1 MKNSKKFVSILLAV
15 ILTVSSIACVASF
28 SASAAEDSKLSVT
41 ASSNFF
47 PERTETFNADTDTL
61 TVSFYIKSDQ
71 LMYNSQWNLYFDP
84 EVLAY
89 DDTDGVNQTGIYFE
103 GDLIGYQL
111 NISPVA
117 IEDGYIINTGKVD
130 IGEIHG
136 NNSNAY
142 PIYELK
148 REDNSKIGFV
158 TVTFKVLNPNAD
170 TTVYLELV
178 ELLTNKGQI
187 YKFSSQ
193 EADNSLMTFE
203 TQSSIYSG
211 TYDPDYV
218 NKDEPEPQYLIGDLN
233 DDGFID
239 VSDAVIVQKWTS
251 GRITLDERQLYVG
264 DVNDDGTV
272 DILDAA
278 EIQKYA
284 AEKISEF
291 KKKA

>member
-28 SASAAEDSKLSVT
+28 SASAADSKLSVT

-71 LMYNSQWNLYFDP
+71 MMLNSQWNLYFDP

-89 DDTDGVNQTGIYFE
+89 DDTDGVNQTGIYYE
-103 GDLIGYQL
+103 GELLGYEL

-142 PIYELK
+142 PVYELE

-193 EADNSLMTFE
+193 EADASLMTFE
-203 TQSSIYSG
+203 TQSSVYAG
-211 TYDPDYV
+211 NYNPDYE

-251 GRITLDERQLYVG
+251 GRITLDERQTYVG
-264 DVNDDGTV
+264 DVNDDGNIDV
-272 DILDAA
+272 LDAA

>member
-28 SASAAEDSKLSVT
+28 PASAADSKLSVT

-71 LMYNSQWNLYFDP
+71 MMLNSQWNLYFDP

-89 DDTDGVNQTGIYFE
+89 DDTDGVNQTGIYYE
-103 GDLIGYQL
+103 GELLGYEL

-142 PIYELK
+142 PVYELK

-193 EADNSLMTFE
+193 EADDSLMTFE

-211 TYDPDYV
+211 NYNPDYV

-251 GRITLDERQLYVG
+251 GRITLDERQTYVG

>member
-1 MKNSKKFVSILLAV
+1 MKNSKKIVSILLAV

-28 SASAAEDSKLSVT
+28 SASAADSKLSVT

-142 PIYELK
+142 PVYELE

-211 TYDPDYV
+211 TYNPDYE
-218 NKDEPEPQYLIGDLN
+218 NKDNLIGDLN
-233 DDGFID
+233 GDGFID

>member
-15 ILTVSSIACVASF
+15 IIAVSSIACVASF
-28 SASAAEDSKLSVT
+28 SASAEENKFTVT
-41 ASSNFF
+41 ADSNFF
-47 PERTETFNADTDTL
+47 PQRSQSFDASTDTL

-130 IGEIHG
+130 IGEVHG

-142 PIYELK
+142 PVYELK

-158 TVTFKVLNPNAD
+158 TVTFKVLNPNVD

-211 TYDPDYV
+211 TYDPDYE

-251 GRITLDERQLYVG
+251 GRITLDERQTYVG

>member
-1 MKNSKKFVSILLAV
+1 MRNSKKFVSVLLAV
-15 ILTVSSIACVASF
+15 IIAVSSIACVASF
-28 SASAAEDSKLSVT
+28 SASAEENKFTVT
-41 ASSNFF
+41 ADSNFF
-47 PERTETFNADTDTL
+47 PQRSQSFDASTDTL

-71 LMYNSQWNLYFDP
+71 LMYNSQWNLFFDQ
-84 EVLAY
+84 EALAY

-103 GDLIGYQL
+103 GDLIGYTL

-117 IEDGYIINTGKVD
+117 IEDGYIINTGKAD

-142 PIYELK
+142 PVYELK

-158 TVTFKVLNPNAD
+158 TVTFKVLDPTKD

-193 EADNSLMTFE
+193 NVDDSLMTFE
-203 TQSSIYSG
+203 TQSSVYAG
-211 TYDPDYV
+211 NYNPDYE
-218 NKDEPEPQYLIGDLN
+218 NKDEPDPQYLIGDLN

-251 GRITLDERQLYVG
+251 GRITLDERQTYVG

-278 EIQKYA
+278 DIQKFA
-284 AEKISEF
+284 AERISEF

>member
-1 MKNSKKFVSILLAV
+1 MKNSKKIVSILLAV

-28 SASAAEDSKLSVT
+28 SASAADSKLSVT

-142 PIYELK
+142 PVYELK

-211 TYDPDYV
+211 TYNPDYE
-218 NKDEPEPQYLIGDLN
+218 NKDNLIGDLN
-233 DDGFID
+233 GDGFID

>member
-28 SASAAEDSKLSVT
+28 SASAADSKLSVT

-71 LMYNSQWNLYFDP
+71 MMLNSQWNLYFDP

-89 DDTDGVNQTGIYFE
+89 DDTDGVNQTGIYFDGE
-103 GDLIGYQL
+103 LLGYDL

-142 PIYELK
+142 PVYELK

-193 EADNSLMTFE
+193 NVDDSLMTFE
-203 TQSSIYSG
+203 PSHQFTPELTIPTTRTRTSQSLSILLV
-211 TYDPDYV
+211 T
-218 NKDEPEPQYLIGDLN
+218 
-233 DDGFID
+233 
-239 VSDAVIVQKWTS
+239 
-251 GRITLDERQLYVG
+251 
-264 DVNDDGTV
+264 
-272 DILDAA
+272 
-278 EIQKYA
+278 
-284 AEKISEF
+284 
-291 KKKA
+291 

>member
-15 ILTVSSIACVASF
+15 ILAVSSIACVASF
-28 SASAAEDSKLSVT
+28 SASAADSKLSVT

-71 LMYNSQWNLYFDP
+71 MMLNSQWNLYFDP

-89 DDTDGVNQTGIYFE
+89 DDTDGVNQTGIYYE
-103 GDLIGYQL
+103 GELLGYEL

-142 PIYELK
+142 PVYELE

-193 EADNSLMTFE
+193 EADASLMTFE
-203 TQSSIYSG
+203 TQSSVYAG
-211 TYDPDYV
+211 NYNPDYE

-239 VSDAVIVQKWTS
+239 VSDAVLVQKYAS

-264 DVNDDGTV
+264 DVNDDGNIDV
-272 DILDAA
+272 LDAA
-278 EIQKYA
+278 DIQKFA
-284 AEKISEF
+284 AERISEF

>member
-28 SASAAEDSKLSVT
+28 SASAADSKLSVT

-47 PERTETFNADTDTL
+47 PDRTETFNADTDTL

-130 IGEIHG
+130 IGGIHG
-136 NNSNAY
+136 NNYNAY
-142 PIYELK
+142 PVYELK
-148 REDNSKIGFV
+148 REDNSKIGFI

-193 EADNSLMTFE
+193 NVDDSLMTFE

-211 TYDPDYV
+211 TYDPDYE

-233 DDGFID
+233 DDGFIN

-251 GRITLDERQLYVG
+251 GRITLDERQTYVG

-278 EIQKYA
+278 DIQKYS
-284 AEKISEF
+284 AERISEF

>member
-1 MKNSKKFVSILLAV
+1 MRKSKKLLSVLLAA
-15 ILTVSSIACVASF
+15 IIAVSCVTCVASF
-28 SASAAEDSKLSVT
+28 SASAAEEKFSVT
-41 ASSNFF
+41 ANSNFF

-71 LMYNSQWNLYFDP
+71 MMINSQWNLYFDP
-84 EVLAY
+84 DVLAY
-89 DDTDGVNQTGIYFE
+89 DDTDGVNQTGIYFDGE
-103 GDLIGYQL
+103 LLGYEL

-142 PIYELK
+142 PVYELK
-148 REDNSKIGFV
+148 REDGSKIGFV
-158 TVTFKVLNPNAD
+158 TVTFKVLDHTKD
-170 TTVYLELV
+170 TSVYFELV

-193 EADNSLMTFE
+193 EADDSLMTFE
-203 TQSSIYSG
+203 TQSSVYSG
-211 TYDPDYV
+211 TYDPDYE
-218 NKDEPEPQYLIGDLN
+218 NNDDPEPQYIIGDINN
-233 DDGFID
+233 DGHVDTLDSII
-239 VSDAVIVQKWTS
+239 AQKCAS
-251 GRITLDERQLYVG
+251 EKITLDEYQLYVG
-264 DVNDDGTV
+264 DVNDDGKV

-278 EIQKYA
+278 EIQKFA

-291 KKKA
+291 RKKA

>member
-1 MKNSKKFVSILLAV
+1 MRKSKKLLSVLLA
-15 ILTVSSIACVASF
+15 IIISVSCVTCISSF
-28 SASAAEDSKLSVT
+28 TASAAEGEFSVT

-47 PERTETFNADTDTL
+47 PERTETFNADTDTI

-71 LMYNSQWNLYFDP
+71 LMYNSQWNLYFDQ
-84 EVLAY
+84 EALAY

-142 PIYELK
+142 PVYELK

-158 TVTFKVLNPNAD
+158 TVTFKVLDPTKD

-193 EADNSLMTFE
+193 NVDDSLMTFE
-203 TQSSIYSG
+203 TQSSVYAG
-211 TYDPDYV
+211 NYNPDYE
-218 NKDEPEPQYLIGDLN
+218 NKDEPDPRYIIGDLN
-233 DDGFID
+233 DDGYINTL
-239 VSDAVIVQKWTS
+239 DAVIVQKYAS
-251 GRITLDERQLYVG
+251 GRITLDERQTYVG
-264 DVNDDGTV
+264 DVNDDGNIDV
-272 DILDAA
+272 LDAA
-278 EIQKYA
+278 DIQKYS
-284 AEKISEF
+284 AERISEF

>member
-1 MKNSKKFVSILLAV
+1 MRKSKKLLSVLLA
-15 ILTVSSIACVASF
+15 IIISVSCVTCISSF
-28 SASAAEDSKLSVT
+28 TASAAEGEFSVT

-47 PERTETFNADTDTL
+47 PERTETFNADTDTI

-71 LMYNSQWNLYFDP
+71 LMYNSQWNLYFDQ
-84 EVLAY
+84 EALAY

-142 PIYELK
+142 PVYELK

-158 TVTFKVLNPNAD
+158 TVTFKVLDPTKD

-193 EADNSLMTFE
+193 NVDDSLMTFE
-203 TQSSIYSG
+203 TQSSVYVG
-211 TYDPDYV
+211 NYNPDYE
-218 NKDEPEPQYLIGDLN
+218 NKDEPDPQYIIGDLN
-233 DDGFID
+233 DDGYINTL
-239 VSDAVIVQKWTS
+239 DAVIVQKYAS
-251 GRITLDERQLYVG
+251 GRITLDERQTYVG
-264 DVNDDGTV
+264 DVNDDGNIDV
-272 DILDAA
+272 LDAA
-278 EIQKYA
+278 DIQKYS
-284 AEKISEF
+284 AERISEF

>member
-28 SASAAEDSKLSVT
+28 SASAADSKLSVT

-89 DDTDGVNQTGIYFE
+89 DDTDGVNQTGIYFDGE
-103 GDLIGYQL
+103 LLGYDL

-117 IEDGYIINTGKVD
+117 IEEGYIINTGKVD

-142 PIYELK
+142 PVYELK

-193 EADNSLMTFE
+193 NVDDSLMTFE
-203 TQSSIYSG
+203 TQSSVYAG
-211 TYDPDYV
+211 NYDPDYE
-218 NKDEPEPQYLIGDLN
+218 NKDEHLIGDLN

-251 GRITLDERQLYVG
+251 GRITLDERQTYVG

-272 DILDAA
+272 DILDATQ
-278 EIQKYA
+278 IQKYA

>member
-1 MKNSKKFVSILLAV
+1 MRNSKKFVSVLLAV
-15 ILTVSSIACVASF
+15 IIAVSSIACVASF
-28 SASAAEDSKLSVT
+28 SASAEENKFTVT
-41 ASSNFF
+41 ADSNFF
-47 PERTETFNADTDTL
+47 PQRSQSFDASTDTL

-71 LMYNSQWNLYFDP
+71 LMYNSQWNLFFDQ
-84 EVLAY
+84 EALAY

-103 GDLIGYQL
+103 GDLIGYTL

-117 IEDGYIINTGKVD
+117 IEDGYIINTGKAD

-142 PIYELK
+142 PVYELK

-158 TVTFKVLNPNAD
+158 TVTFKVLDPTKD

-193 EADNSLMTFE
+193 NVDDSLMTFE
-203 TQSSIYSG
+203 TQSSVYAG
-211 TYDPDYV
+211 NYNPDYE
-218 NKDEPEPQYLIGDLN
+218 NKDEPDPQYLIGDLN

-251 GRITLDERQLYVG
+251 GRIILDERQTYVG

-278 EIQKYA
+278 DIQKFA
-284 AEKISEF
+284 AERISEF
-291 KKKA
+291 NKKA

>member
-28 SASAAEDSKLSVT
+28 SASAADSKLSVT

-47 PERTETFNADTDTL
+47 PERTETFNAYTDTL

-71 LMYNSQWNLYFDP
+71 MMLNSQWNLYFDP

-89 DDTDGVNQTGIYFE
+89 DDTDGVNQTGIYYE
-103 GDLIGYQL
+103 GELLGYEL

-142 PIYELK
+142 PVYELK

-193 EADNSLMTFE
+193 NVDDSLMTFE

-211 TYDPDYV
+211 TYDPDYE

-251 GRITLDERQLYVG
+251 GRITLDERQTYVG

>member
-28 SASAAEDSKLSVT
+28 SASAADSKLSVT

-71 LMYNSQWNLYFDP
+71 MMLNSQWNLYFDP

-142 PIYELK
+142 PVYELK
-148 REDNSKIGFV
+148 REDNSKIGFI

-193 EADNSLMTFE
+193 NVDNSLMTFE
-203 TQSSIYSG
+203 TQSSVYAG
-211 TYDPDYV
+211 NYNPDYE

-233 DDGFID
+233 DDGFIN

-251 GRITLDERQLYVG
+251 GRITLDERQTYVG

-278 EIQKYA
+278 DIQKYS
-284 AEKISEF
+284 AERISEF

>member
-15 ILTVSSIACVASF
+15 IIAVSSIACVASF
-28 SASAAEDSKLSVT
+28 SVSAEENKFTVT
-41 ASSNFF
+41 ADSNFF
-47 PERTETFNADTDTL
+47 PQRSQSFDASTDTL

-89 DDTDGVNQTGIYFE
+89 DDTDGVNQTGVYFDGE
-103 GDLIGYQL
+103 LLGYDL

-117 IEDGYIINTGKVD
+117 IEDGYIINTGKVN

-142 PIYELK
+142 PVYELK

-203 TQSSIYSG
+203 TQSSVYAG
-211 TYDPDYV
+211 TYDPDYE
-218 NKDEPEPQYLIGDLN
+218 NKDEPDPEYVIGDLN
-233 DDGFID
+233 NDGYID
-239 VSDAVIVQKWTS
+239 TLDAVLVQKYAS

-272 DILDAA
+272 DILDATQ
-278 EIQKYA
+278 IQKYA

>member
-1 MKNSKKFVSILLAV
+1 MKNSKKIVSILLAV

-28 SASAAEDSKLSVT
+28 SASAADSKLSVT

-71 LMYNSQWNLYFDP
+71 MMLNSQWNLYFDP

-89 DDTDGVNQTGIYFE
+89 DDTDGVNQTGIYYE
-103 GDLIGYQL
+103 GELLGYEL

-142 PIYELK
+142 PVYELK

-170 TTVYLELV
+170 TTVHLELV

-193 EADNSLMTFE
+193 EADGSLMTFE

-211 TYDPDYV
+211 TYDPDYE

-233 DDGFID
+233 DDGFIN

-251 GRITLDERQLYVG
+251 GRITLDERQTYVG

-284 AEKISEF
+284 AEEISEF

>member
-28 SASAAEDSKLSVT
+28 SASAADSKLSVT

-71 LMYNSQWNLYFDP
+71 MMLNSQWNLYFDP

-89 DDTDGVNQTGIYFE
+89 DDTDGVNQTGIYYE
-103 GDLIGYQL
+103 GELLGYEL

-193 EADNSLMTFE
+193 EADDSLMTFE

-211 TYDPDYV
+211 TYNPDYE
-218 NKDEPEPQYLIGDLN
+218 NKDNLIGDLN
-233 DDGFID
+233 GDGFID

>member
-28 SASAAEDSKLSVT
+28 SASAADSKLSVT

-47 PERTETFNADTDTL
+47 PDRTETFNADTDTL

-142 PIYELK
+142 PVYELK

-193 EADNSLMTFE
+193 NVDDSLMNFE

-211 TYDPDYV
+211 TYDPDYE

-233 DDGFID
+233 DDGFIN

-251 GRITLDERQLYVG
+251 GRITLDERQTYVG

-278 EIQKYA
+278 DIQKYS
-284 AEKISEF
+284 AERISEF

>member
-1 MKNSKKFVSILLAV
+1 MKNSKKIVSILLAV

-28 SASAAEDSKLSVT
+28 SASAADSKLSVT

-142 PIYELK
+142 PVYELK

-193 EADNSLMTFE
+193 EADDSLMTFE
-203 TQSSIYSG
+203 TQSSIYPG
-211 TYDPDYV
+211 TYDPDYE

-251 GRITLDERQLYVG
+251 GRITLDERQTYVG

>member
-1 MKNSKKFVSILLAV
+1 MKNSKKIVSILLAV

-28 SASAAEDSKLSVT
+28 SASAADSKLSVT

-47 PERTETFNADTDTL
+47 PKRTETFNADTDTL

-71 LMYNSQWNLYFDP
+71 MMFNSQWNLYFDP

-89 DDTDGVNQTGIYFE
+89 DDTDGVNQTGIYYDGE
-103 GDLIGYQL
+103 LLGYDL

-142 PIYELK
+142 PVYELK

-193 EADNSLMTFE
+193 EADDSLMTFE

-211 TYDPDYV
+211 TYDPDYE
-218 NKDEPEPQYLIGDLN
+218 NKDAQYLIGDLN
-233 DDGFID
+233 DDGFIN

-251 GRITLDERQLYVG
+251 GRITLDERQTYVG

-272 DILDAA
+272 DILYAA

-284 AEKISEF
+284 AEKISEV

>member
-28 SASAAEDSKLSVT
+28 SASAADSKLSVT

-47 PERTETFNADTDTL
+47 PKRTETFNADTDTL

-89 DDTDGVNQTGIYFE
+89 DDTDGVNQTGIYFDGE
-103 GDLIGYQL
+103 LLGYDL

-142 PIYELK
+142 PVYELK

-193 EADNSLMTFE
+193 NVDDSLMTFE

-211 TYDPDYV
+211 TYNPDYE
-218 NKDEPEPQYLIGDLN
+218 NKDEPDPEYVIGDLN

-251 GRITLDERQLYVG
+251 GRITLDERQTYVG

-272 DILDAA
+272 DILDATQ
-278 EIQKYA
+278 IQKYA

>member
-28 SASAAEDSKLSVT
+28 SASAADSKLSVT

-71 LMYNSQWNLYFDP
+71 LMYNSQWNLYFDS

-89 DDTDGVNQTGIYFE
+89 DDTDGVNQTGVYFDGE
-103 GDLIGYQL
+103 LLGYDL

-130 IGEIHG
+130 NGVIHG

-142 PIYELK
+142 PVYELK

-158 TVTFKVLNPNAD
+158 TVTFKVLDPTRD

-193 EADNSLMTFE
+193 NVDDSLMTFE

-211 TYDPDYV
+211 TYNPDYE
-218 NKDEPEPQYLIGDLN
+218 NKDEHLIGDLN

-251 GRITLDERQLYVG
+251 GRITLDERQTYVG

-272 DILDAA
+272 DILDATQ
-278 EIQKYA
+278 IQKYA

>member
-28 SASAAEDSKLSVT
+28 SASAADSKLSVT

-71 LMYNSQWNLYFDP
+71 LMVNSQWNLYFDP

-89 DDTDGVNQTGIYFE
+89 DDTDGVNQTGVYFDGE
-103 GDLIGYQL
+103 LLGYDL

-117 IEDGYIINTGKVD
+117 IEDGYIINTGKVN

-142 PIYELK
+142 PVYELK

-158 TVTFKVLNPNAD
+158 TVTFKVLDPTRD

-203 TQSSIYSG
+203 TQSSVYAG
-211 TYDPDYV
+211 TYNPDYE

-251 GRITLDERQLYVG
+251 GRITLDERQTYVG

>member
-28 SASAAEDSKLSVT
+28 SASAADSKLSVT

-71 LMYNSQWNLYFDP
+71 MMLNSQWNLYFDP

-89 DDTDGVNQTGIYFE
+89 DDTDGVNQTGIYYE
-103 GDLIGYQL
+103 GELLGYEL

-142 PIYELK
+142 PVYELK

-193 EADNSLMTFE
+193 EADGSLMTFE

-211 TYDPDYV
+211 TYDPDYE

-239 VSDAVIVQKWTS
+239 VSDAVIVQKCAS
-251 GRITLDERQLYVG
+251 GCITLDERQTYVG
-264 DVNDDGTV
+264 DVNDDGNIDV
-272 DILDAA
+272 LDAA
-278 EIQKYA
+278 DIQKFA
-284 AEKISEF
+284 AERISEF

>member
-15 ILTVSSIACVASF
+15 ILAVSSIACVASF
-28 SASAAEDSKLSVT
+28 SASAADSKLSVT

-47 PERTETFNADTDTL
+47 PKRTETFNADTDTL

-71 LMYNSQWNLYFDP
+71 MMLNSQWNLYFDP

-89 DDTDGVNQTGIYFE
+89 DDTDGVNQTGIYYE
-103 GDLIGYQL
+103 GELLGYEL

-142 PIYELK
+142 PVYELK

-193 EADNSLMTFE
+193 EADDSLMTFE

-211 TYDPDYV
+211 TYNPDYE
-218 NKDEPEPQYLIGDLN
+218 NKDEPDPQYIIGDLN
-233 DDGFID
+233 DDGY
-239 VSDAVIVQKWTS
+239 VNALDAVIVQKCAS
-251 GRITLDERQLYVG
+251 GRITLDERQTYVG
-264 DVNDDGTV
+264 DVNDDGNIDV
-272 DILDAA
+272 LDAA
-278 EIQKYA
+278 DIQKFA
-284 AEKISEF
+284 AERISEF

>member
-28 SASAAEDSKLSVT
+28 SASAADSKLSVT

-47 PERTETFNADTDTL
+47 PDRTETFNADTDTL

-142 PIYELK
+142 PVYELK
-148 REDNSKIGFV
+148 REDNSKIGFI

-193 EADNSLMTFE
+193 NVDDSLMTFE

-211 TYDPDYV
+211 TYDPDYE

-233 DDGFID
+233 DDGFIN

-251 GRITLDERQLYVG
+251 GRITLDERQTYVG

-278 EIQKYA
+278 DIQKYS
-284 AEKISEF
+284 AERISEF